1 VRVGQLL
8 LSFVLVFGMVACD
21 GNSQPKASTWP
32 VASIS
37 VQGGGHSTDLSV
49 EIANTESRREQ
60 GLMYRQSLDDSHGM
74 LFLFPGEVRD
84 GFWMQNT
91 YIPLDIAYV
100 GADGRVLEIV
110 HGKALDQTVLYPSQP
125 YRYALEVADGW
136 FARQGMGVGAILH
149 LPADLPAAS

>member
-1 VRVGQLL
+1 MWQAV
-8 LSFVLVFGMVACD
+8 LSFVLFVGMVACD
-21 GNSQPKASTWP
+21 GNAQPKAPAWP
-32 VASIS
+32 TASIS
-37 VQGGGHSTDLSV
+37 VRDASQSAGLSV

-74 LFLFPGEVRD
+74 LFLFPGDVRD

-91 YIPLDIAYV
+91 YIPLDIAYI

-136 FARQGMGVGAILH
+136 FVRHGLGVGSTLS
-149 LPADLPAAS
+149 LPADLPPAS